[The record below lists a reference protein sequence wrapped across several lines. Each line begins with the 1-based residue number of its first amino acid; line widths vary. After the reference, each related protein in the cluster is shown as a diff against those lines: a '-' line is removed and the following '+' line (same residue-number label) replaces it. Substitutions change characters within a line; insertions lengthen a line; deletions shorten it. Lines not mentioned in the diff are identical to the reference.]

1 MNNFLKLNNLSKKYQ
16 KNKSL
21 KVLNNI
27 NFKFESG
34 KVYSIIG
41 PSGSG
46 KSTLLNL
53 LSLIDI
59 PSSGFIEYNKEKI
72 DVNSSIKNDDLRSK
86 NIGII
91 YQDKNLLP
99 DFTAVENVIL
109 PNLLI
114 SNNKSKSRELAKKLI
129 KKFDL
134 NSRLNHYPSELSG
147 GERSRVAVARALVN
161 KPALVL
167 ADEPSGNL
175 DTDNA
180 KKLIKLFEKINKEFE
195 QSIVIAT
202 HDEKI
207 ASIGNKKFFLDKGSL
222 FITDSV

>member
-1 MNNFLKLNNLSKKYQ
+1 MILEARNISKSFFNN
-16 KNKSL
+16 
-21 KVLNNI
+21 
-27 NFKFESG
+27 SG
-34 KVYSIIG
+34 KLDVFSDLSLTIEKKDLITIMG

-46 KSTLLNL
+46 KSTLLNIFGTL
-53 LSLIDI
+53 EAYDEGILNINGKEIVKQNNDSLSRIRNEYLGFVFQFHHLI
-59 PSSGFIEYNKEKI
+59 PEF
-72 DVNSSIKNDDLRSK
+72 NSLENV
-86 NIGII
+86 
-91 YQDKNLLP
+91 LLP
-99 DFTAVENVIL
+99 QQIY
-109 PNLLI
+109 
-114 SNNKSKSRELAKKLI
+114 SN
-129 KKFDL
+129 DL
-134 NSRLNHYPSELSG
+134 NDSYAKELLQFMGLSNRINHYPSELSG

-222 FITDSV
+222 SITDTV

>member
-1 MNNFLKLNNLSKKYQ
+1 MILEARNISKSFFNNTGKLDVFSDLSLTIEKKD
-16 KNKSL
+16 L
-21 KVLNNI
+21 I
-27 NFKFESG
+27 T
-34 KVYSIIG
+34 IMG

-46 KSTLLNL
+46 KSTLLNIL
-53 LSLIDI
+53 GTLEAYDEGILNINGKEIVKQNNDSLSRIRNEYLGFVFQFHHLI
-59 PSSGFIEYNKEKI
+59 PEF
-72 DVNSSIKNDDLRSK
+72 NSLENV
-86 NIGII
+86 
-91 YQDKNLLP
+91 LLP
-99 DFTAVENVIL
+99 LQIYTN
-109 PNLLI
+109 
-114 SNNKSKSRELAKKLI
+114 
-129 KKFDL
+129 DL
-134 NSRLNHYPSELSG
+134 NDSYAKELLQFMGLSNRINHYPSELSG

-207 ASIGNKKFFLDKGSL
+207 ASIGNKKFILDKGSL
-222 FITDSV
+222 FITDTV